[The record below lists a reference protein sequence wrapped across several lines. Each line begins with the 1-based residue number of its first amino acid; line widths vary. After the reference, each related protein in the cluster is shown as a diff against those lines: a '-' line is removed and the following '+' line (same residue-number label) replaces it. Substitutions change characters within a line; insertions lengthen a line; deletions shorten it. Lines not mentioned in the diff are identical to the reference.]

1 MEPASKESLNGSMVS
16 GGKDETAAD
25 AAASGG
31 HLGSGLGAV
40 ATLTL
45 TVVKLHQSKQTLSS
59 SSTLTKVWRYF
70 LFSCF

>member
-1 MEPASKESLNGSMVS
+1 MEPASKEFESMVS
-16 GGKDETAAD
+16 GSKDETATD

-45 TVVKLHQSKQTLSS
+45 TVVKQTSPVQTDAVQLIYTHES
-59 SSTLTKVWRYF
+59 LA
-70 LFSCF
+70 